1 MLKRHSKTANICV
14 DNIYIYTLPMIC
26 RNIQRINQR
35 YPRYLDLFY
44 LFCPARSMRFGSWC
58 LCNVHWS
65 LLVYPGTTPPQRRSS
80 TGALPPSV
88 TRYLRSGDLP
98 ARLGGRLCW
107 MWRGWADWCTTI
119 HHLVSWSLLCNGGS
133 ILDMK
138 VGNGVVVTLG
148 GTELAEDNVTSS
160 LQVSLVKDVNG
171 KGKRQNSDS
180 RLGIF
185 FLLSLWEECE
195 LRRSVSFDL
204 LFLIFL
210 VWCSFKIFQRHCS
223 CTPNVCSRS
232 AIRTP
237 PNHDLGKLEH
247 IEEDLTLELAKRRQR
262 LHVLNLLAV
271 CFQFSMLKTVA
282 FYSKFVSQKWTAGC

>member
-1 MLKRHSKTANICV
+1 
-14 DNIYIYTLPMIC
+14 MIC

-35 YPRYLDLFY
+35 YHRYLDLFY

-98 ARLGGRLCW
+98 ACLGGRLCW

-138 VGNGVVVTLG
+138 VGNGVVVTVG
-148 GTELAEDNVTSS
+148 GTELAEDNVKTS

-171 KGKRQNSDS
+171 KGKRHTSDS

-185 FLLSLWEECE
+185 FLLSLW
-195 LRRSVSFDL
+195 RRSVSFDL
-204 LFLIFL
+204 WVIVLSDFFGMMLFQNL
-210 VWCSFKIFQRHCS
+210 
-223 CTPNVCSRS
+223 S
-232 AIRTP
+232 A
-237 PNHDLGKLEH
+237 
-247 IEEDLTLELAKRRQR
+247 TLLM
-262 LHVLNLLAV
+262 H
-271 CFQFSMLKTVA
+271 
-282 FYSKFVSQKWTAGC
+282 SKCL